1 MANMSAAG
9 DEFDLL
15 TALIESSMEEEEV
28 VVKKKVTVKAKVTKS
43 PAPVVSETP
52 APVVSET
59 PAPVE
64 SPAAAAE
71 PEGKSGINPILI
83 VLVVVLMS
91 GLGLAYFFARRQEMQ
106 GNIFR

>member
-1 MANMSAAG
+1 M
-9 DEFDLL
+9 E
-15 TALIESSMEEEEV
+15 EEEEV

-64 SPAAAAE
+64 SQAAAAE
-71 PEGKSGINPILI
+71 PEGSSGINPILI

>member
-1 MANMSAAG
+1 V
-9 DEFDLL
+9 
-15 TALIESSMEEEEV
+15 TT
-28 VVKKKVTVKAKVTKS
+28 KKIYKAKVAKT

-64 SPAAAAE
+64 SKAAVAE
-71 PEGKSGINPILI
+71 PAGKSGINPILI
-83 VLVVVLMS
+83 ILVVVLMS

-106 GNIFR
+106 GNIYR